1 VPPYLSIPHYHLSKL
16 PVTTKVALT
25 GFALSLASAVLFV
38 GAAVYAERTGY
49 ETRRVQANFA
59 GDERVTKETGHRFDQ
74 MHAEPS
80 RRAIYDIVHPHSF
93 MMPLIFFVLTHMM
106 EMSYAPRAAKLGLY
120 VGSFLAMMLT
130 IFAPLLVWTKIS
142 LAVVVTPAVGALM
155 IAFLIMSVVPVW
167 QMWFC
172 GDRPKEAKASHG
184 A

>member
-1 VPPYLSIPHYHLSKL
+1 MPPYLAIPHYHLSKL

-25 GFALSLASAVLFV
+25 GFALSLVAAVLFV
-38 GAAVYAERTGY
+38 GMAVYAERTGY
-49 ETRRVQANFA
+49 DTPRVQANFA
-59 GDERVTKETGHRFDQ
+59 GDERVTKETGRTFEQ

-106 EMSYAPRAAKLGLY
+106 EMSYAPRAAKLALY
-120 VGSFLAMMLT
+120 IGSFVAMMLS

-142 LAVVVTPAVGALM
+142 LAVIVSPAVTVLM
-155 IAFLIMSVVPVW
+155 LSFLIMSGVPVW

-172 GDRPKEAKASHG
+172 GDKPPKAQHG
-184 A
+184 T